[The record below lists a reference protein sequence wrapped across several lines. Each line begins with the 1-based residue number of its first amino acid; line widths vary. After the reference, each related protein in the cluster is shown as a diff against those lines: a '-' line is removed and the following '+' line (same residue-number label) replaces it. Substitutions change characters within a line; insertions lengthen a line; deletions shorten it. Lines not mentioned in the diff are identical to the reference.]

1 MTKDEIRTA
10 GRLAH
15 DAYYEKGYDAGRKI
29 ADDLIGRMVLD
40 GSNTPTQPVFISVTY
55 GWL

>member
-40 GSNTPTQPVFISVTY
+40 GSNTPEDATGYSY
-55 GWL
+55 K

>member
-15 DAYYEKGYDAGRKI
+15 DAYYEKGYDAGRKNC
-29 ADDLIGRMVLD
+29 G
-40 GSNTPTQPVFISVTY
+40 
-55 GWL
+55 

>member
-15 DAYYEKGYDAGRKI
+15 DAYYEKGYDAGRK
-29 ADDLIGRMVLD
+29 LRM
-40 GSNTPTQPVFISVTY
+40 I
-55 GWL
+55 